1 MKIELHTEPEM
12 YKIHNCH
19 TIYKFLQ
26 KYILFQEM
34 IFVSL
39 CSPLILLDI
48 MMTYD
53 KGYKDVKT

>member
-1 MKIELHTEPEM
+1 MKIELHTEAEM

-26 KYILFQEM
+26 KSFLGREYISVE
-34 IFVSL
+34 I